1 MYVNPKQASQH
12 YNVSDQTLRSWALQ
26 GKIKYFTTKGGHR
39 RYSID
44 ESNECKNEPETKVI
58 YARVSSKK
66 QQGDLDR
73 QIEFLQSKYPHHRII
88 SDIGSGIN
96 FNRKGF
102 KGILEGVF
110 RGAIQEVV
118 VAKRDRFTRF
128 GFDLFEWIF
137 KEHNALLLSDS
148 TESSND
154 PQDELSEDLMAI
166 ITVFSARYYGKRKY
180 KVLQENKDLS
190 N

>member
-1 MYVNPKQASQH
+1 MYVKPKEASKH
-12 YNVSDQTLRSWALQ
+12 YNVSEQALRQWAHD
-26 GKIKYFTTKGGHR
+26 GKIKYYTTKGGHR
-39 RYSID
+39 RYSIGTID
-44 ESNECKNEPETKVI
+44 PKNEAGAKVI

-73 QIEFLQSKYPHHRII
+73 QVEFLQNKYPKYRVVT
-88 SDIGSGIN
+88 DIGSGIN
-96 FNRKGF
+96 FKRRGF

-110 RGAIQEVV
+110 KGTIKEVV

-137 KEHNALLLSDS
+137 TEHNSQLISDQS
-148 TESSND
+148 DIGKCPEN
-154 PQDELSEDLMAI
+154 ELSEDLMAI
-166 ITVFSARYYGKRKY
+166 ITVFSSKYYGRRKY